1 MKNNKISKERKKY
14 LNKIR
19 LNKFL
24 IIVTQIL
31 ILIRHFNNL
40 GSTSK
45 CKYN

>member
-1 MKNNKISKERKKY
+1 MKNNKISKERKTY

-24 IIVTQIL
+24 IILTQLL
-31 ILIRHFNNL
+31 ILIRYFNNL